1 MDGFF
6 FLPRNLHNH
15 QGRNS
20 MIQPPSVMY
29 QYYMRE
35 AQVFWHKCDDSIN
48 VHDFEDN
55 SISIGGINADN
66 FFRACR
72 NAMCCNN
79 PLFDEL
85 KAKGNREYAIEMIK
99 ALQEYLEPQSSE
111 VTEDE

>member
-1 MDGFF
+1 
-6 FLPRNLHNH
+6 
-15 QGRNS
+15 
-20 MIQPPSVMY
+20 MIQQPSVMY
-29 QYYMRE
+29 QYYMRD
-35 AQVFWHKCDDSIN
+35 AQTFWGKHDDSIN

-55 SISIGGINADN
+55 HISICGINADN

-99 ALQEYLEPQSSE
+99 ALQKAFDVDSSE
-111 VTEDE
+111 VTEGE

>member
-1 MDGFF
+1 
-6 FLPRNLHNH
+6 
-15 QGRNS
+15 

-35 AQVFWHKCDDSIN
+35 AQTFWSKNDDSIN

-55 SISIGGINADN
+55 HISICGINADN

-72 NAMCCNN
+72 NAMCSNN

-85 KAKGNREYAIEMIK
+85 KSKQNREYAIEMIK
-99 ALQEYLEPQSSE
+99 ALQKAFDVDSSE
-111 VTEDE
+111 VTD

>member
-1 MDGFF
+1 MDGIFYST
-6 FLPRNLHNH
+6 HNH
-15 QGRNS
+15 HTHKDAQ

-29 QYYMRE
+29 QYYMRD

-48 VHDFEDN
+48 VGDFEDN

-85 KAKGNREYAIEMIK
+85 KAKNNREYAIEMII
-99 ALQEYLEPQSSE
+99 ALQKAFDVDSSE
-111 VTEDE
+111 VTEGE

>member
-1 MDGFF
+1 
-6 FLPRNLHNH
+6 
-15 QGRNS
+15 

-29 QYYMRE
+29 QYYMRD
-35 AQVFWHKCDDSIN
+35 AQTFWSKNDDSIN

-55 SISIGGINADN
+55 HISITGVNADN

-85 KAKGNREYAIEMIK
+85 KSKHNREYAVEMIK
-99 ALQEYLEPQSSE
+99 SLQKAFDIDSSE
-111 VTEDE
+111 VTD

>member
-6 FLPRNLHNH
+6 FLPRNSHNH

-29 QYYMRE
+29 QYYMRD
-35 AQVFWHKCDDSIN
+35 AQTFWSKNDDSIN
-48 VHDFEDN
+48 VHDFDDN
-55 SISIGGINADN
+55 HISISGVDADN

-72 NAMCCNN
+72 NAMCSNN

-85 KAKGNREYAIEMIK
+85 KTRHNRKYAEEMIK
-99 ALQEYLEPQSSE
+99 ALQTYLEPQSQE
-111 VTEDE
+111 VTKDE

>member
-1 MDGFF
+1 
-6 FLPRNLHNH
+6 
-15 QGRNS
+15 

-29 QYYMRE
+29 QYYMRD
-35 AQVFWHKCDDSIN
+35 AQTFWSKHDDSIN

-55 SISIGGINADN
+55 HISITGVNADN

-85 KAKGNREYAIEMIK
+85 KSKHNREYAVEMIK
-99 ALQEYLEPQSSE
+99 SLQKAFDIDSSE
-111 VTEDE
+111 VTD

>member
-1 MDGFF
+1 
-6 FLPRNLHNH
+6 
-15 QGRNS
+15 

-29 QYYMRE
+29 QYYMQD
-35 AQVFWHKCDDSIN
+35 AQTFWGKHDDSIN

-55 SISIGGINADN
+55 HISITGVNADN

-85 KAKGNREYAIEMIK
+85 KSKHNREYAVEMIK
-99 ALQEYLEPQSSE
+99 SLQKAFDIDSSE
-111 VTEDE
+111 VTD

>member
-6 FLPRNLHNH
+6 FLPRNFHTH

-20 MIQPPSVMY
+20 MLQQPSVMY
-29 QYYMRE
+29 TYYMRD
-35 AQVFWHKCDDSIN
+35 AQTFWAKHDDSIN
-48 VHDFEDN
+48 VHDFDDN
-55 SISIGGINADN
+55 HISISGVDADN

-72 NAMCCNN
+72 NAMCNNN

-85 KAKGNREYAIEMIK
+85 KTRHNRKYAEEMIK
-99 ALQEYLEPQSSE
+99 ALQTYLEPESQE

>member
-1 MDGFF
+1 
-6 FLPRNLHNH
+6 
-15 QGRNS
+15 

-29 QYYMRE
+29 QYYMRD
-35 AQVFWHKCDDSIN
+35 AQTFWGKHDDSIN

-55 SISIGGINADN
+55 HISITGVNADN

-85 KAKGNREYAIEMIK
+85 KSKHNREYAVEMIK
-99 ALQEYLEPQSSE
+99 SLQKAFDIDSSE
-111 VTEDE
+111 VTD

>member
-1 MDGFF
+1 
-6 FLPRNLHNH
+6 
-15 QGRNS
+15 

-29 QYYMRE
+29 QYYMRD
-35 AQVFWHKCDDSIN
+35 AQTFSAKHDDSIN

-55 SISIGGINADN
+55 HISITGVNADN

-85 KAKGNREYAIEMIK
+85 KSKHNREYAVEMIK
-99 ALQEYLEPQSSE
+99 SLQKAFDIDSSE
-111 VTEDE
+111 VTD

>member
-1 MDGFF
+1 
-6 FLPRNLHNH
+6 
-15 QGRNS
+15 

-29 QYYMRE
+29 QYYMRD

-48 VHDFEDN
+48 VGDYEDN

-72 NAMCCNN
+72 NAMCSNN

-85 KAKGNREYAIEMIK
+85 KAKGNREYAIEMII
-99 ALQEYLEPQSSE
+99 ALQKAFDVDSSE
-111 VTEDE
+111 VTEGE

>member
-6 FLPRNLHNH
+6 FLPRNSHTH

-20 MIQPPSVMY
+20 MIQQPSVMY
-29 QYYMRE
+29 TYYMRD

-48 VHDFEDN
+48 VGDFEEN

-85 KAKGNREYAIEMIK
+85 KAKGNREYAIEMII
-99 ALQEYLEPQSSE
+99 ALQKAFDVDSSE
-111 VTEDE
+111 VTEGE

>member
-1 MDGFF
+1 
-6 FLPRNLHNH
+6 
-15 QGRNS
+15 

-29 QYYMRE
+29 QYYMRDG
-35 AQVFWHKCDDSIN
+35 QTFWGKHDDSIN

-55 SISIGGINADN
+55 HISICGINADN

-85 KAKGNREYAIEMIK
+85 KSKHNREYAVEMIK
-99 ALQEYLEPQSSE
+99 SLQKAFDIDSSE
-111 VTEDE
+111 VTD

>member
-1 MDGFF
+1 
-6 FLPRNLHNH
+6 
-15 QGRNS
+15 
-20 MIQPPSVMY
+20 
-29 QYYMRE
+29 MRDS
-35 AQVFWHKCDDSIN
+35 QVFWHKCDDSIN

-85 KAKGNREYAIEMIK
+85 KSKHNREYAIEMIK
-99 ALQEYLEPQSSE
+99 ALQKAFDVDSSE
-111 VTEDE
+111 VTD

>member
-1 MDGFF
+1 
-6 FLPRNLHNH
+6 
-15 QGRNS
+15 

-35 AQVFWHKCDDSIN
+35 AQVFWHKCDDTIN

-79 PLFDEL
+79 SLFDEL
-85 KAKGNREYAIEMIK
+85 KAKGNREYAEEMIK
-99 ALQEYLEPQSSE
+99 ALQEYLSNIKRFNPHTSE
-111 VTEDE
+111 ESNG

>member
-1 MDGFF
+1 
-6 FLPRNLHNH
+6 
-15 QGRNS
+15 

-29 QYYMRE
+29 QYYMRDS
-35 AQVFWHKCDDSIN
+35 QVFWHKCDDSIN

-85 KAKGNREYAIEMIK
+85 KAKGNREYAEEMIK
-99 ALQEYLEPQSSE
+99 ALQAYLEPQSQE
-111 VTEDE
+111 VTEGE

>member
-1 MDGFF
+1 
-6 FLPRNLHNH
+6 
-15 QGRNS
+15 

-29 QYYMRE
+29 QYYMRD
-35 AQVFWHKCDDSIN
+35 AQTFWGKHDDSIN

-55 SISIGGINADN
+55 HISICGINADN

-85 KAKGNREYAIEMIK
+85 KSKHNREYAVEMIK
-99 ALQEYLEPQSSE
+99 SLQKAFDIDSSE
-111 VTEDE
+111 VTD